1 MTDNMPAPDSSY
13 MCRLVYQ
20 LVNSTTQ
27 MILSFIIK
35 KSISKSSEYATINY
49 YKGDDIPKQFSLGTK
64 IHISFEK
71 VV

>member
-35 KSISKSSEYATINY
+35 MFFNFSEYVTINY

-71 VV
+71 LV